1 MKIKELIRT
10 SLLLLAIG
18 MLVACGSEESEHV
31 ATNGKIDVSKTVKF
45 KIDFADYN
53 ADTEVQAIRTGKAVN
68 NTISKQYVDLGN
80 NLLAEVTIQRDT
92 AKTETAAKTRA
103 LEYGTYTMLAYQSGV
118 YKGEVTGAYYGGEFM
133 YKGDEVLE
141 LAPGTYDLVLYNQ
154 EFTRNGNELTLGISS
169 NRETA
174 LIGRTTYTVT
184 ATPRHQQVTFQMKH
198 AASRVRC
205 SWISGAPIV
214 KPFGMLGTKGPLP
227 HTINYQPATDTWA
240 VGSTLGQG
248 FGLNFTD
255 QGVVG
260 PDFVHFGCIS
270 NYVYYLPYTPS
281 TELRYSLGGPQSTT
295 YNGLPISGMFE
306 NINLGTMT
314 PNSSFLV
321 TFKLRYN
328 FLYLMSDGSTD
339 FINST
344 QYTKLRASD
353 GVTPRYQDKNKN
365 YITTPKIPIGMVLS
379 QSKHLAVALKN
390 ANNNNTVAWT
400 TLPSNQQFNNIRYP
414 AVDNS
419 ALSDMNGYRYT
430 WEGAGSADGTTIK
443 ANSQT
448 LYPAF
453 YYAGHYGDELANSGI
468 SVSGTLATKK
478 WHLPSF
484 GEWKYLETFLLGVDR
499 AILTEGFTQVG
510 GNNPNGSY
518 WASTELWDYFAGYNW
533 LPRPHSF
540 PYYSNMAKYVG
551 GFVRPFIHY

>member
-10 SLLLLAIG
+10 SLLLLAVG
-18 MLVACGSEESEHV
+18 MFVACGSEESDRV
-31 ATNGKIDVSKTVKF
+31 ATNGKVDMSKTVKF

-53 ADTEVQAIRTGKAVN
+53 ADTEVQATRTGKVAN
-68 NTISKQYVDLGN
+68 DTISKQCVDLGN
-80 NLLAEVTIQRDT
+80 NLLAEVTVQRDT
-92 AKTETAAKTRA
+92 AKSSPTSKTRA
-103 LEYGTYTMLAYQSGV
+103 LEYGIYTMMAYQGGG
-118 YKGEVTGAYYGGEFM
+118 YKGEVTGAYSGGEFM
-133 YKGDEVLE
+133 YKDDEVLE
-141 LAPGTYDLVLYNQ
+141 LAPGTYDFVLYNQ
-154 EFTRNGNELTLGISS
+154 EFTRNGNELTLEEV
-169 NRETA
+169 NKENA
-174 LIGRTTYTVT
+174 LIGRATYTVT

-205 SWISGAPIV
+205 RWISGAPIV
-214 KPFGMLGTKGPLP
+214 KPFGMLGSKGPLP
-227 HTINYQPATDTWA
+227 FIINYQPSTDTWN
-240 VGSTLGQG
+240 VVSSTGQG
-248 FGLNFTD
+248 SGLNFTD
-255 QGVVG
+255 GSLIG
-260 PDFVHFGCIS
+260 PGYDHYGCIS

-281 TELRYSLGGPQSTT
+281 TEFRYSLGGPQSTT
-295 YNGLPISGMFE
+295 YNGLPISGIFE

-321 TFKLRYN
+321 TFKLKYN

-365 YITTPKIPIGMVLS
+365 YITTPKIPVGMVLS

-390 ANNNNTVAWT
+390 ANNNNTVVWT
-400 TLPSNQQFNNIRYP
+400 TLPSNQQFNNIRY
-414 AVDNS
+414 AGVDHS

-443 ANSQT
+443 ANSKT

-453 YYAGHYGDELANSGI
+453 YYAGHYGDELTNSGI

-478 WHLPSF
+478 WYLPSF
-484 GEWKYLETFLLGVDR
+484 GEWKYLETFLPNVNR
-499 AILTEGFTQVG
+499 TIVTEGFTQVG
-510 GNNPNGSY
+510 GNNPNGNY

-533 LPRPHSF
+533 LPRPNSS
-540 PYYSNMAKYVG
+540 PYYSNMAKYIEG
-551 GFVRPFIHY
+551 SVRPFIHY